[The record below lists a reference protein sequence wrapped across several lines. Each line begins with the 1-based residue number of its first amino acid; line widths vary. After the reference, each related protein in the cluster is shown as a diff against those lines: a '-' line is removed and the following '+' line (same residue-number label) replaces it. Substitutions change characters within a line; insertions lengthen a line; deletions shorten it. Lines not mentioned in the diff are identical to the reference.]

1 MGRRRKNQY
10 EHGDRCQ
17 VNLSQNVDQ
26 SLLDWI
32 NKQSEISGF
41 FLLAAQA
48 LYEKIGNIDS
58 LTHLPRYF
66 SLPEDENDLSADAE
80 NSAPAKPILNKS
92 DKLDNIQE
100 QRNNDLN
107 EQADT
112 EPAPELI
119 AEDIPINEPEENNQ
133 IWDEEEIDNDLEERH
148 INTSIPSEENEEV
161 KTQEQENKDPWAG
174 LQDLPDDGFA

>member
-26 SLLDWI
+26 SLINWI

-48 LYEKIGNIDS
+48 LYEKIGNVDS

-66 SLPEDENDLSADAE
+66 SLPVDENDLSADAE
-80 NSAPAKPILNKS
+80 NSAPAIPILNES
-92 DKLDNIQE
+92 NKLDNIQE
-100 QRNNDLN
+100 QTNNDLN
-107 EQADT
+107 EQTDP
-112 EPAPELI
+112 EPIPELI
-119 AEDIPINEPEENNQ
+119 EEDITIDEPEENTQ
-133 IWDEEEIDNDLEERH
+133 VWDEEEIDNDLEERH
-148 INTSIPSEENEEV
+148 MNTNIQPEENEEV
-161 KTQEQENKDPWAG
+161 ETQEQENKDPWAG